1 MALKIEPIEEN
12 AACLIKDFDPGTM
25 FSYQF
30 YGSDTIMIKI
40 GASDTAM
47 NNPAVD
53 LKTGNLINMA
63 QDSVAVPV
71 DVVLKYKFI
80 K

>member
-1 MALKIEPIEEN
+1 MSIKIEPIEEN
-12 AACLIKDFDPGTM
+12 SACLIKDFDPGTM
-25 FSYQF
+25 FLYRF
-30 YGSDTIMIKI
+30 NGSDTIMIKV
-40 GASDTAM
+40 DTAELSRG
-47 NNPAVD
+47 NPAVD
-53 LKTGNLINMA
+53 LKTGNLISMA